1 MRRNLSFALLGG
13 MSATLLYWALSC
25 TVSLHGFAIK
35 ALGPAI
41 SFVERCVDP
50 SNSSGLFGYLEEL
63 AMNVALYSFWIFAIL
78 TAIDLFRQLITK
90 LSHSR

>member
-63 AMNVALYSFWIFAIL
+63 AMNVAL
-78 TAIDLFRQLITK
+78 
-90 LSHSR
+90 